1 MDNQNNMPDMNKL
14 KAFATS
20 PDLAIFEELRQLNEQ
35 MAKANKVLENLDL
48 SEVDSIKGDTP
59 EKGKDYFTDD
69 ELEQIKEIV
78 KAEVMPVKG
87 VDYFD
92 GESPDIDEMVEKV
105 LEKLNKKE

>member
-1 MDNQNNMPDMNKL
+1 METENRPDMNKL

-20 PDLAIFEELRQLNEQ
+20 PDLAIFEELRQLNEA
-35 MAKANKVLENLDL
+35 MNKANKVLENLDL
-48 SEVDSIKGDTP
+48 SEVDSIKGDSP

-92 GESPDIDEMVEKV
+92 GEAPDMEEIISEVMKRM
-105 LEKLNKKE
+105 NK

>member
-1 MDNQNNMPDMNKL
+1 MEQENKANKL

-20 PDLAIFEELRQLNEQ
+20 PELAIFDMLDEINTKLTLTT
-35 MAKANKVLENLDL
+35 KALEGLDL
-48 SEVDSIKGDTP
+48 SEVDSIKGDMP

-78 KAEVMPVKG
+78 RAEVTPVKG

-92 GESPDIDEMVEKV
+92 GETPDKEEIIQAV
-105 LEKLNKKE
+105 LARMNK

>member
-1 MDNQNNMPDMNKL
+1 MEQDNKANKL

-20 PDLAIFEELRQLNEQ
+20 PELAIFDMLDEINTKLTLTT
-35 MAKANKVLENLDL
+35 KALEGLDL
-48 SEVDSIKGDTP
+48 SEVDSIKGDSP

-78 KAEVMPVKG
+78 RAEVTPVKG

-92 GESPDIDEMVEKV
+92 GETPDKEEIIQEVIARM
-105 LEKLNKKE
+105 NK

>member
-1 MDNQNNMPDMNKL
+1 MEANDNKMNKL

-20 PDLAIFEELRQLNEQ
+20 PELAIFAELQEVNEKLEKV
-35 MAKANKVLENLDL
+35 AKVLENLDL
-48 SEVDSIKGDTP
+48 SEVDSIKGDSP

-92 GESPDIDEMVEKV
+92 GEAPDMEEIISEVMKRI
-105 LEKLNKKE
+105 NK

>member
-1 MDNQNNMPDMNKL
+1 MDNQDNIPNMNKL

-20 PDLAIFEELRQLNEQ
+20 PDLAIFEELRQLNEA
-35 MAKANKVLENLDL
+35 MSKANKVLENLDL
-48 SEVDSIKGDTP
+48 SEVDSIKGDSP

-87 VDYFD
+87 VHYFD
-92 GESPDIDEMVEKV
+92 GETPDIDEIVEKV
-105 LEKLNKKE
+105 LEKLNNK